1 MSIRRFYE
9 SEGQRT
15 EQEGYETAQICE
27 NGHIITRS
35 ADSFPHHQE
44 DHCSKC
50 GAKTVKACANCNER
64 IRGHLR
70 GVLPSVHETP
80 PPSFCH
86 KCGNPYPWTEKGI
99 AAAREMLA
107 EVETLTVEEK
117 EVLNKSLED
126 LVRDTPTTQVAV
138 VRFKKFLPKAGREIA
153 AGLRSIL
160 INIVNEAA
168 KKALWP

>member
-1 MSIRRFYE
+1 
-9 SEGQRT
+9 
-15 EQEGYETAQICE
+15 
-27 NGHIITRS
+27 
-35 ADSFPHHQE
+35 
-44 DHCSKC
+44 
-50 GAKTVKACANCNER
+50 
-64 IRGHLR
+64 
-70 GVLPSVHETP
+70 
-80 PPSFCH
+80 
-86 KCGNPYPWTEKGI
+86 
-99 AAAREMLA
+99 MLA